1 MRWQTNRHTNPHT
14 YKQTLLKT
22 ISPLLG
28 YRCEGGNKV
37 SCRREAARCSVSLT
51 ILISNSSS
59 LIVDCGLSSNILLYF
74 FSILTVSNLY
84 LAALWRTS
92 SSSRVGVSKASAF
105 RFVSWIVCSP
115 YPTYGDRAFPVAAV
129 RIWNC
134 LPQHHICSVASC
146 LLLSL
151 EDILLRTLL
160 PVITVVVPAKW
171 YCHLW
176 TR

>member
-74 FSILTVSNLY
+74 FP
-84 LAALWRTS
+84 
-92 SSSRVGVSKASAF
+92 F
-105 RFVSWIVCSP
+105 
-115 YPTYGDRAFPVAAV
+115 
-129 RIWNC
+129 
-134 LPQHHICSVASC
+134 Q
-146 LLLSL
+146 LSL
-151 EDILLRTLL
+151 TCTSQLADELHHPAESEFRKRLRSASSHELSVPRTRPTATELFQSPLYGSGTVFRSITSAPSL
-160 PVITVVVPAKW
+160 PVFCSRLKTYFFELCYP
-171 YCHLW
+171 
-176 TR
+176 